1 METQKVQH
9 EKAGALWKTLTE
21 CMSWFIKDL
30 KEDFENFFIYCVCNM
45 PQHRCG
51 ERTAHGSRFPYVRS
65 SVLAAN
71 AEILF

>member
-1 METQKVQH
+1 
-9 EKAGALWKTLTE
+9 
-21 CMSWFIKDL
+21 MSWFIKDL
-30 KEDFENFFIYCVCNM
+30 KDFENFIYCICVYM

-51 ERTAHGSRFPYVRS
+51 EGTTHGRRVPYHIRS